1 MKIMIV
7 EDEKNVQEE
16 LRLLLESAA
25 YEVTAVE
32 EFSTVLDQIKSENP
46 DLVLLDVN
54 LPGSNGR
61 EICKEVR
68 QEADVPI
75 IFVTS
80 DDDVMAEISGMLAG
94 GDDYITKPYHPSILL
109 TRIAAVLKRTRK
121 KTEEESYTFTHNQVT
136 LDIRTYKLF
145 YKGQQVEIS
154 KNECKL
160 LHYLFLHPGEVVPRL
175 ELIEY
180 LWDNEVFIDDNAL
193 SVTVTRIRSRLEEI
207 GVTGF
212 IETKR
217 GAGYRI

>member
-1 MKIMIV
+1 MKIVIV

-25 YEVTAVE
+25 YEVTAIE
-32 EFSTVLDQIKSENP
+32 EFNTVVAQIENENP

-54 LPGSNGR
+54 LPGLNGR
-61 EICKEVR
+61 EICKEIR
-68 QEADVPI
+68 QAADVPI

-109 TRIAAVLKRTRK
+109 TRIAAVLKRSRK
-121 KTEEESYTFTHNQVT
+121 KTVEESYTFTHNQVT

-160 LHYLFLHPGEVVPRL
+160 LHYLFLHQGEVVPRL

-193 SVTVTRIRSRLEEI
+193 SVTVTRIRGRLEEI

>member
-7 EDEKNVQEE
+7 EDEKTVREE
-16 LRLLLESAA
+16 LRVLLASVA
-25 YEVTAVE
+25 YEVTTVEDFTAVA
-32 EFSTVLDQIKSENP
+32 SQIKRENP
-46 DLVLLDVN
+46 ALVLLDIN
-54 LPGSNGR
+54 LPGQNGR

-68 QEADVPI
+68 QAADVPI

-80 DDDVMAEISGMLAG
+80 DNDVMGELNGMLAG
-94 GDDYITKPYHPSILL
+94 GDDYITKPYHPPLL
-109 TRIAAVLKRTRK
+109 LARIAAVLKRTQK
-121 KTEEESYTFTHNQVT
+121 NTEEAYTFTHKGVT
-136 LDIRTYKLF
+136 LDTRIYKLS
-145 YKGQQVEIS
+145 YNGRQVEIS

-160 LHYLFLHPGEVVPRL
+160 MHYMFLHPGEVLPRL
-175 ELIEY
+175 ELIEH

-193 SVTVTRIRSRLEEI
+193 SVTVTRLRGRLEEL